1 MADEQIPG
9 TSREYTANRSKPKS
23 SSTYGKSLSK
33 SAGSSPRPF
42 SPSRSKDKASR
53 SKSKPSSIFHFS
65 TSNVA
70 TKKSSSPVYASSFP
84 KDALS
89 DDTTIYTKD
98 LQKTSTKH
106 DRLLMGGLGHKRS
119 SLRSLSSPEVIEY
132 QRLVYSSM
140 GTIENEPSN
149 GGLVFYDQ
157 HSEPESEEDSKSE
170 NSEEES
176 KSESSHSEAL
186 VPYRIHLVSLV
197 LAIALFS
204 SIVIVHFGPQNFIQN
219 HENVI
224 QDEDVIPECAKG
236 EKTHFRILKSKCMK
250 VSD

>member
-1 MADEQIPG
+1 MADKQIPG

-23 SSTYGKSLSK
+23 TRTYGKSLSK
-33 SAGSSPRPF
+33 SAGSSPRAF
-42 SPSRSKDKASR
+42 SPSKSKVKASR
-53 SKSKPSSIFHFS
+53 YKSKSSSIFHLS
-65 TSNVA
+65 TGNVA
-70 TKKSSSPVYASSFP
+70 TGKSSSTVYASNFP

-119 SLRSLSSPEVIEY
+119 SLRSLSSPQVIEY
-132 QRLVYSSM
+132 QKLLYSSM
-140 GTIENEPSN
+140 GKIENEPSN

-157 HSEPESEEDSKSE
+157 HSEPESEEESKSENSEEESKSE

-186 VPYRIHLVSLV
+186 VPYR
-197 LAIALFS
+197 
-204 SIVIVHFGPQNFIQN
+204 
-219 HENVI
+219 
-224 QDEDVIPECAKG
+224 K
-236 EKTHFRILKSKCMK
+236 
-250 VSD
+250 